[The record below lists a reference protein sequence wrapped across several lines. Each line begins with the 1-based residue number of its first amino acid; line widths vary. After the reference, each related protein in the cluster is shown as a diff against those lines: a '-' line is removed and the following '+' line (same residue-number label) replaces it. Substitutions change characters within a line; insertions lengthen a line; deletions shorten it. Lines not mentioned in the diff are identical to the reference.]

1 MKRIIILSLITLLI
15 PTITYTQTQTLRAQW
30 EIEGPA
36 APTGGARPPFD
47 VTTAQSYTYK
57 LYQVGAAIGV
67 ILQPVSCTT
76 TADAYIKTCAADV
89 PTTLSAPGLLVD
101 MTATIGGI
109 ETPHSTSAVVP
120 PLFVPPAPPTN
131 LRLLRYVGTIP
142 VTPIK

>member
-1 MKRIIILSLITLLI
+1 MKRLILAIAVLALL
-15 PTITYTQTQTLRAQW
+15 PVVAFTQTQTLRAQW

-47 VTTAQSYTYK
+47 VATAQSYTYK

-89 PTTLSAPGLLVD
+89 PTSLSAPGLLVD
-101 MTATIGGI
+101 LTATIGGI
-109 ETPHSTSAVVP
+109 ETPHSSSAVVP

>member
-1 MKRIIILSLITLLI
+1 MKKLIFVLGLVFVPTLVGAQT
-15 PTITYTQTQTLRAQW
+15 PTQTLRAQW

-36 APTGGARPPFD
+36 APSGGTRPPFD
-47 VTTAQSYTYK
+47 VATAQSYTYK
-57 LYQVGAAIGV
+57 LYQVGSATGI
-67 ILQPVSCTT
+67 ILQPVNCTT

-89 PTTLSAPGLLVD
+89 PTALSAPGLLVD

-120 PLFVPPAPPTN
+120 PLFVPPAPPSN

-142 VTPIK
+142 VITK